1 MFYGTTAP
9 ATCTIAA
16 LYIACATILLPML
29 PTATTLQKPQFRSP
43 HHEHA
48 LAVLITDVAAT
59 LAALTWQGR

>member
-1 MFYGTTAP
+1 
-9 ATCTIAA
+9 
-16 LYIACATILLPML
+16 ML